1 MENTWPLMPGRVASF
16 STPKSSNNS
25 MLQSDYPQHSFLSS
39 EYASG
44 EQSKAEGSHSLRPL
58 FDEWPRG
65 REPWSG
71 MEDER
76 SKHTAYSTTQL
87 SISIPMSS
95 SDFSATNSQSP
106 NGEI

>member
-1 MENTWPLMPGRVASF
+1 MENTWPLMPTRVASF
-16 STPKSSNNS
+16 STSKSSNNS
-25 MLQSDYPQHSFLSS
+25 MLQSDYPHSFLTG

-44 EQSKAEGSHSLRPL
+44 EPAKPEGSQSLRPL
-58 FDEWPRG
+58 FDEWPRS

-71 MEDER
+71 LEDER
-76 SKHTAYSTTQL
+76 SKQTAFSTTQL

-95 SDFSATNSQSP
+95 SDFSATSSQSP